1 MCRILCRAKKMNSK
15 ITLDVVQSNLV
26 LEAFSKYIN
35 LMEVEIDN
43 KEQDN
48 LWDNYSDI
56 IDIYKIIFILKEL
69 KEETMIEKD
78 KKTFTFKM
86 KFSQNIMWCLDN
98 VARTENLEKNLM
110 CEKIKQKI
118 YKANAGSFY

>member
-1 MCRILCRAKKMNSK
+1 MNSK

-26 LEAFSKYIN
+26 LEGFTSRIN
-35 LMEVEIDN
+35 NLEAEADD
-43 KEQDN
+43 KEQDD
-48 LWDNYSDI
+48 LFGYYSDLV
-56 IDIYKIIFILKEL
+56 KINRLVVHLKEL
-69 KEETMIEKD
+69 KEDLETMIEKD